1 MYIINKHYLVN
12 LKWEFSKGKVNLA
25 QHFRK
30 KRESDIYNP
39 IHIYIKNQWSNHL
52 ALLPN
57 SKFKST
63 LEDESLPPKKKI
75 WMKRRREERRKHED
89 KNDTRLNNKKNK
101 TNCVWSTSRVPNY
114 FEIML
119 TSQKPFSIPII

>member
-12 LKWEFSKGKVNLA
+12 LKWEFSKGKVNLV
-25 QHFRK
+25 QHLRK

-63 LEDESLPPKKKI
+63 LEDESLPPPKKNLNEKKKRG
-75 WMKRRREERRKHED
+75 KAKTRRQEWY
-89 KNDTRLNNKKNK
+89 T
-101 TNCVWSTSRVPNY
+101 P
-114 FEIML
+114 
-119 TSQKPFSIPII
+119 

>member
-12 LKWEFSKGKVNLA
+12 LKWEFSKGKINLA

-63 LEDESLPPKKKI
+63 LEDESLPPPQKKSEWKE
-75 WMKRRREERRKHED
+75 EERKGENTKARMIHALITRKIKQTACDPPHAC
-89 KNDTRLNNKKNK
+89 L
-101 TNCVWSTSRVPNY
+101 
-114 FEIML
+114 
-119 TSQKPFSIPII
+119 IISKLC